1 MKNYNELL
9 QFFNEELK
17 NQKIDFHPDELYEP
31 IRYTIGLGGKRIRPL
46 LCLMACEM
54 FGKDAKKA
62 INQAIAIEFFHNFTL
77 IHDDIMDNALMR
89 RGKQSVYKK
98 WNQNIAIL
106 SGDTL
111 FALAYKYAQC
121 YDPDEIHSILSIFI
135 STAIQVCEG
144 QQYDLNF
151 ESERYI
157 SVNDYLNMIRLKTA
171 VLFGAS
177 LKIGAQIGGANAVDV
192 QNLYE
197 YGINIGLGFQLK
209 DDLLDIYGDQNVFGK
224 IKGGDIIKN
233 KKTYLYIKALE
244 IADEEQR
251 NELSLLYNSSDID
264 PNKKIQHVTKL
275 YNQLGI
281 KEIVNDFIQ
290 FHYKKG
296 LENLEKLS
304 IEENRLQDL
313 KNLAQKMNVRK
324 N

>member
-9 QFFNEELK
+9 QFFNAELK
-17 NQKIDFHPDELYEP
+17 NQKINLKPNELYEP
-31 IRYTIGLGGKRIRPL
+31 INYTLELGGKRIRPL
-46 LCLMACEM
+46 LCLMACEI
-54 FGKDAKKA
+54 FGTDAKQA

-77 IHDDIMDNALMR
+77 IHDDIMDNALLR
-89 RGKQSVYKK
+89 RGKKSVYKK
-98 WNQNIAIL
+98 WNKNIAIL

-111 FALAYKYAQC
+111 FALAYKYAQS
-121 YDPDEIHSILSIFI
+121 YHPDQIHSILSIFI

-151 ESERYI
+151 ENKKYI
-157 SVNDYLNMIRLKTA
+157 SVNDYLNMIQLKTA

-177 LKIGAQIGGANAVDV
+177 LKIGAQIGGASESNA

-197 YGINIGLGFQLK
+197 FGINIGIGFQLK
-209 DDLLDIYGDQNVFGK
+209 DDLLDVYGDQNVFGK

-251 NELSLLYNSSDID
+251 KELILLYNSLNID
-264 PNKKIQHVTKL
+264 NNEKIQRVTNL

-290 FHYKKG
+290 IHYKKG
-296 LENLEKLS
+296 LENLEKLNV
-304 IEENRLQDL
+304 EENRLKDL
-313 KNLAQKMNVRK
+313 KNLAQKMIVRK